1 MKQVCD
7 QFGIPYETLRFY
19 CNEGLIPNVT
29 RDKNNYRVFDE
40 RNVNWLKSLQ
50 CLKKCGMSIK
60 DIKRYLRL
68 CMEGASSIPERK
80 QMLDV
85 QKDILLDRINEIHE
99 CIDFIDGKQEFY
111 TGVLNGDIEYT
122 SNLIG
127 TEARMLVIREAIT
140 DEFDKTMEFYYDLI
154 DSMQGAEYKPGW
166 KKGVYPTEMFI
177 QDSIK
182 NAEMIIGVND
192 NHLIS
197 AMVMNHDYAD
207 GYENVKWQVNAKKDE
222 IIVIH
227 ALGISSAYQ
236 GQGIAKQMVAYAV
249 KNSKDKN
256 LKSIRLD
263 VLGTNL
269 PAQRLYTAMGF
280 RYIDTIKLF
289 YEDTGLTDFLLYELI
304 L

>member
-1 MKQVCD
+1 MSYEELAYKTAGVTARVNTVSDRMKD
-7 QFGIPYETLRFY
+7 LETALNDNAALQKHIVNCSKTRATYVEYRKAGYSKRFR
-19 CNEGLIPNVT
+19 ET
-29 RDKNNYRVFDE
+29 HE
-40 RNVNWLKSLQ
+40 
-50 CLKKCGMSIK
+50 
-60 DIKRYLRL
+60 
-68 CMEGASSIPERK
+68 A
-80 QMLDV
+80 
-85 QKDILLDRINEIHE
+85 DILLHQAA
-99 CIDFIDGKQEFY
+99 KK
-111 TGVLNGDIEYT
+111 
-122 SNLIG
+122 
-127 TEARMLVIREAIT
+127 A
-140 DEFDKTMEFYYDLI
+140 FDALGLKKLSTVASLRAD
-154 DSMQGAEYKPGW
+154 YKPGW